1 MFTSAAV
8 ATWPMVSAILEHS
21 LSAEDKI
28 DLVPRY
34 MVKRWHTRLV
44 TRVLAGTLPVW
55 WGEASARSSAL
66 EQCIC
71 DDQPRPAVDRTSWR
85 FRSTRHVG
93 LGPPPGAGLPCSCA
107 SVPTGPRSRAS
118 AAHGGIGKEAQ

>member
-44 TRVLAGTLPVW
+44 TRALAGTLPVW

-71 DDQPRPAVDRTSWR
+71 DDQPRPAVDRTLIAFPIYPPR
-85 FRSTRHVG
+85 RVG
-93 LGPPPGAGLPCSCA
+93 S
-107 SVPTGPRSRAS
+107 SSRCW
-118 AAHGGIGKEAQ
+118 AAVLVRL